1 MYKIIS
7 NNLYIY
13 IYIFKVKIHK
23 YQKIIF
29 NELYIYEL
37 EHSFI
42 YLSNMFN
49 SKKKNIVEVFI
60 EKIFFFFI
68 IFNLDQSPSIF
79 FFWQQKIKVKLTK
92 IAM

>member
-13 IYIFKVKIHK
+13 IFKIKIHK

-49 SKKKNIVEVFI
+49 SKKK
-60 EKIFFFFI
+60 KYC
-68 IFNLDQSPSIF
+68 
-79 FFWQQKIKVKLTK
+79 
-92 IAM
+92 

>member
-13 IYIFKVKIHK
+13 IFKIKIHK

-49 SKKKNIVEVFI
+49 SKKK
-60 EKIFFFFI
+60 KILLKCLLKKYFFFFHNI
-68 IFNLDQSPSIF
+68 
-79 FFWQQKIKVKLTK
+79 
-92 IAM
+92 